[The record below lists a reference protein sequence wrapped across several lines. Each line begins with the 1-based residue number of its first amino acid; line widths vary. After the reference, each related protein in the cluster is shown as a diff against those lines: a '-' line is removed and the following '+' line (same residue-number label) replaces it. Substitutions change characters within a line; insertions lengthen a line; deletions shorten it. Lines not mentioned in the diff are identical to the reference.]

1 MYDAKEAGRDQY
13 AIHEPTAT
21 YPSTKAR
28 LAWVDRIT
36 EALDQDRFA
45 LFAQPIMHLVSR
57 KITRHELLLRMIDV
71 DGQIISPAMFLGVAE
86 KFGLINRIDRWVVDH
101 AIGALAAHVDHTL
114 SFEVNLSGVS
124 MGDAGF
130 LAFVER
136 RLAESPGVDPSQLTF
151 EVTETAAV
159 ANLSTAREFANR
171 LSTLGCSFALDDFG
185 SGFGGF
191 YYLKYLPFSDLKI
204 DGEFILNCVDN
215 LTDRLVIDAVVSI
228 AKGLGKC
235 TIAEYVE
242 DADTLEYLASRGLDY
257 AQGFLVGRPVPLEEA
272 LDHHIADLPA
282 SVPARSQIA

>member
-1 MYDAKEAGRDQY
+1 
-13 AIHEPTAT
+13 
-21 YPSTKAR
+21 
-28 LAWVDRIT
+28 
-36 EALDQDRFA
+36 
-45 LFAQPIMHLVSR
+45 
-57 KITRHELLLRMIDV
+57 
-71 DGQIISPAMFLGVAE
+71 MFLGVAE

-130 LAFVER
+130 LEFVEQ

-159 ANLSTAREFANR
+159 ANLSTAREFADR

-204 DGEFILNCVDN
+204 DGEFILHCIDN
-215 LTDRLVIDAVVSI
+215 LTDRLVIDAVVTL
-228 AKGLGKC
+228 ARGLGKT

-242 DADTLEYLASRGLDY
+242 DADTLEYLATSGLDY
-257 AQGFLVGRPVPLEEA
+257 AQGFHVGRPAPLEEA
-272 LDHHIADLPA
+272 LARHIAGLPGSA
-282 SVPARSQIA
+282 AARISE

>member
-1 MYDAKEAGRDQY
+1 
-13 AIHEPTAT
+13 
-21 YPSTKAR
+21 
-28 LAWVDRIT
+28 
-36 EALDQDRFA
+36 
-45 LFAQPIMHLVSR
+45 MHLASR
-57 KITRHELLLRMIDV
+57 KITRHELLLRMIDE
-71 DGQIISPAMFLGVAE
+71 GGRIISPAMFLGVAE

-101 AIGALAAHVDHTL
+101 AIGALAAHVDHRL

-130 LAFVER
+130 LEFVEQ

-159 ANLSTAREFANR
+159 ANLSTAREFADR

-204 DGEFILNCVDN
+204 DGEFILHCIDN
-215 LTDRLVIDAVVSI
+215 LTDRLVIDAVVTL
-228 AKGLGKC
+228 ARGLGKT

-242 DADTLEYLASRGLDY
+242 DADTLEYLATSGSTTPKASTSVGPLRSRKPSPVTSPTWRGVPPLHSLGSVSPDVDPMGPSGRHSQGLCEVGGADRPR
-257 AQGFLVGRPVPLEEA
+257 QGRSLERYGRPV
-272 LDHHIADLPA
+272 
-282 SVPARSQIA
+282 V